1 MSSSPSLGIRLKAIF
16 SLVVE
21 QQQKDTY
28 TNIWD
33 CCCDHGY
40 LGLKL
45 LSENLCEKVIFVD
58 QVPHIIEQLKTR
70 LDGFN
75 SDQYQL
81 IAADASELSFSRQKR
96 NLLVIAGVG
105 GECTVDIISV
115 IEGNNPGVQIDYI
128 FCPSTSQKELRK
140 YLIAKNFGMVFE
152 NIVCENKRYYEVLYV
167 KNRAA
172 ADELHCVSETC
183 TAWDEN
189 DADHQQYLSKLA
201 LHELKKSSGGK
212 L

>member
-1 MSSSPSLGIRLKAIF
+1 MSSFSGLGVRLQAIF

-21 QQQKDTY
+21 QQKKDPY
-28 TNIWD
+28 TTIWD

-40 LGLKL
+40 LGLKF

-58 QVPHIIEQLKTR
+58 QVPHIIEQLKPR

-75 SDQYQL
+75 SDQYEL

-96 NLLVIAGVG
+96 HLLIIAGVG
-105 GECTVDIISV
+105 GECTVDIISA
-115 IEGNNPGVQIDYI
+115 IEGNNPGVHIDYI

-140 YLIAKNFGMVFE
+140 YLMAKNFGVAFE
-152 NIVCENKRYYEVLYV
+152 SIVCENKRYYEMLYV

-172 ADELHCVSETC
+172 ADELPCVSETC

-189 DADHQQYLSKLA
+189 DAGHQQYLSKLA
-201 LHELKKSSGGK
+201 LHERKKNSAGK